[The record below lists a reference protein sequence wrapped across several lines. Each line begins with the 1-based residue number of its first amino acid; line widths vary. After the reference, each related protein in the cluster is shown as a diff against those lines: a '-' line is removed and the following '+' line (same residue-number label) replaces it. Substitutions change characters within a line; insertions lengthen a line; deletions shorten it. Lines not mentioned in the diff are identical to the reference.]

1 VRGTQFGY
9 VWLRIRKRKEYEE
22 RKSLEERVRPNQ
34 KDSVCIFS
42 IFVPLYKCVLI
53 WRPQSLLKQL
63 RFLVLQIEALQA
75 CFYAHSSVVDEQIH
89 VPDIFMPLNCHF
101 CFSVTSSYPVLCA
114 FSFPCN
120 LHRSTSRSIEG
131 CSLKEV

>member
-42 IFVPLYKCVLI
+42 IFCTFIQVCADLEASVSSEAVTISCI
-53 WRPQSLLKQL
+53 TNRSSASMLL
-63 RFLVLQIEALQA
+63 
-75 CFYAHSSVVDEQIH
+75 CS
-89 VPDIFMPLNCHF
+89 F
-101 CFSVTSSYPVLCA
+101 CC
-114 FSFPCN
+114 
-120 LHRSTSRSIEG
+120 G
-131 CSLKEV
+131 G